1 MSNKDIFYTDETKI
15 KELTVGQLKDI
26 LSEMFIKY
34 NNTNQFVNSATQ
46 IYTRKVQYNS
56 GDIIC

>member
-1 MSNKDIFYTDETKI
+1 MSNKDIFYTDETKV

-46 IYTRKVQYNS
+46 MRARKVQYNS

>member
-1 MSNKDIFYTDETKI
+1 MGNKDIFYTDETKV

-26 LSEMFIKY
+26 LLEMFIKY
-34 NNTNQFVNSATQ
+34 SNTNQSVNNAAQ
-46 IYTRKVQYNS
+46 VYTRKVQYNS